1 MPLGPLEIRRG
12 WLFFASLT
20 QGEQDQW
27 ASEVLKRQATER
39 DLDPAGPAA
48 VARDYALGRLL
59 ELLTNKPSDEPPGE
73 AATSQPG

>member
-59 ELLTNKPSDEPPGE
+59 ELLTKPSDEPPGE
-73 AATSQPG
+73 AGTSQPG

>member
-12 WLFFASLT
+12 WLFFSTLT
-20 QGEQDQW
+20 PAEQDQW

-39 DLDPAGPAA
+39 DEDSSGPAS

-59 ELLTNKPSDEPPGE
+59 ELLTSKPTE
-73 AATSQPG
+73 

>member
-12 WLFFASLT
+12 WLFFATLT
-20 QGEQDQW
+20 QAEQDQW

-48 VARDYALGRLL
+48 AARDYALGRLL
-59 ELLTNKPSDEPPGE
+59 ELLTSKGAADPS
-73 AATSQPG
+73 SNV

>member
-20 QGEQDQW
+20 QAEQDQW
-27 ASEVLKRQATER
+27 VSEFLKRQATER
-39 DLDPAGPAA
+39 DLDTSGPAA